1 MAIVVDGRLLFLLLL
16 EGLRIV
22 FFFFCLSNFFEISAM
37 FSLCRGDDPTGK
49 DGQLWV

>member
-16 EGLRIV
+16 EGLTIV
-22 FFFFCLSNFFEISAM
+22 HAFFFSNFFEISTM
-37 FSLCRGDDPTGK
+37 FSLCRGDDLTGK